1 MTVEYKRYDSKIL
14 IRLDPGE
21 EVVGSVAEVCKAE
34 NVRLGIVSGIG
45 AVGKATVGLFNPTS
59 KEYFSTTMEKPFEIT
74 NLAGNVSEMNGELYL
89 HLHVTLADVE
99 HNAFGGHLNQAVV
112 SATAEIW
119 IDIVD
124 GTIDRAFS
132 DTVGLN
138 LLKF

>member
-1 MTVEYKRYDSKIL
+1 MDYKRYGSKLL

-21 EVVGSVAEVCKAE
+21 EVIASVGEVCKKEA
-34 NVRLGIVSGIG
+34 VRLGVVSGIG
-45 AVGKATVGLFNPTS
+45 AVGKATVGLFKPDS

-89 HLHVTLADVE
+89 HLHITLADSE
-99 HNAFGGHLNQAVV
+99 HNAFGGHLNEAVV

-119 IDIVD
+119 IDIVE
-124 GTIDRAFS
+124 GEVDREFS

>member
-1 MTVEYKRYDSKIL
+1 MDYARYGSKLL

-21 EVVGSVAEVCKAE
+21 DVVATLADVCKKE
-34 NVRLGIVSGIG
+34 NVRLGVVTGIG
-45 AVGKATVGLFNPTS
+45 AVGKATVGLFKPDS

-74 NLAGNVSEMNGELYL
+74 NLSGNVSEMNGELYL
-89 HLHVTLADVE
+89 HLHITLADID
-99 HNAFGGHLNQAVV
+99 HNAFGGHLNEAIV

-124 GTIDRAFS
+124 GQVDREFS
-132 DTVGLN
+132 DAIGLN